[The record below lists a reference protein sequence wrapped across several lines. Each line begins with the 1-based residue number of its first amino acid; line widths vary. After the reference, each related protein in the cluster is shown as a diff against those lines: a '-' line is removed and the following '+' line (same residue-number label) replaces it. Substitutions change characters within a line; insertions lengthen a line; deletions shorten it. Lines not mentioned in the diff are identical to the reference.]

1 VPHELALDL
10 DQLDVAVVEVG
21 DDPGIPAIVEPGELL
36 GEVDPG
42 DHGMLLEG

>member
-1 VPHELALDL
+1 VS
-10 DQLDVAVVEVG
+10 VVEVC
-21 DDPGIPAIVEPGELL
+21 DDPGVPVIVEAGELL